1 MEYVT
6 VRSKAWDEIVEAAGN
21 EQHFEQ
27 TLQEIIPSKRE
38 SGILPRDGR
47 PVPIFNLHDRSIP
60 LAAFGLVKS
69 KTLLANLKTLAKKK
83 HVAQALQ
90 VANGIWDARVKFRAL
105 MEIAEATGEK
115 QHYDL
120 ALQVANNFKD
130 AREKSEA
137 LLEIVKTTIEKQYY
151 DLALQVANNFKDAR
165 EKSMA
170 LLEIA
175 EATRGKPAL

>member
-1 MEYVT
+1 MGELRYNALLEISKASGKKEQYNRPFLRVSPSMEYVT

-137 LLEIVKTTIEKQYY
+137 LLRSSRQ
-151 DLALQVANNFKDAR
+151 
-165 EKSMA
+165 
-170 LLEIA
+170 
-175 EATRGKPAL
+175 P